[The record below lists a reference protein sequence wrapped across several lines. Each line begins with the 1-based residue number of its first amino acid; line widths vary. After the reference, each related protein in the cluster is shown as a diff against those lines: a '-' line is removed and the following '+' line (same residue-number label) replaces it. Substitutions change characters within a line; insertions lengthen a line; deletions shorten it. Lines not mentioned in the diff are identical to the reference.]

1 VPGPGGSPPVPLQD
15 LSAPPAVSP
24 GAALPVPSER
34 AAPPVAAA
42 PAPPLAGAP
51 GANVSPSGDPRASA
65 PSNAS
70 VPFARGAPLTG
81 AAGGGTAL
89 DTRWTLEA
97 LARNVPAPASLPP
110 STTQSEA
117 RALDFH
123 RRGVVRV
130 TAFQELPGR
139 SGDDGRP
146 GRSGYGF
153 IVTESGIVLTAG
165 RLVAGATRVAVILPD
180 GRTLPVTL
188 LSLDPLNDL
197 AVLQVKGGRLQPIP
211 LGSSGRLS
219 VGDPLIALGG
229 AVVSDAAVTVRATG
243 NATGGDLVTDA
254 RPTGQA
260 RVGLPLLNVR
270 GEAVGVVTHTSQ
282 AGPGAPLDFAVPI
295 DRAKPLLRGL
305 GGAAHAA
312 ARDLSS
318 KVPSDR

>member
-1 VPGPGGSPPVPLQD
+1 
-15 LSAPPAVSP
+15 
-24 GAALPVPSER
+24 
-34 AAPPVAAA
+34 
-42 PAPPLAGAP
+42 
-51 GANVSPSGDPRASA
+51 
-65 PSNAS
+65 
-70 VPFARGAPLTG
+70 
-81 AAGGGTAL
+81 
-89 DTRWTLEA
+89 
-97 LARNVPAPASLPP
+97 
-110 STTQSEA
+110 
-117 RALDFH
+117 
-123 RRGVVRV
+123 VRL

-153 IVTESGIVLTAG
+153 VVTENGIVLTAG

-180 GRTLPVTL
+180 GRTLPVTP

-229 AVVSDAAVTVRATG
+229 AVVSEAAVTVRATG

-254 RPTGQA
+254 PPTGPA

-305 GGAAHAA
+305 GTAAHAA
-312 ARDLSS
+312 TRDLSS
-318 KVPSDR
+318 NVLSDR

>member
-1 VPGPGGSPPVPLQD
+1 
-15 LSAPPAVSP
+15 
-24 GAALPVPSER
+24 
-34 AAPPVAAA
+34 
-42 PAPPLAGAP
+42 
-51 GANVSPSGDPRASA
+51 
-65 PSNAS
+65 
-70 VPFARGAPLTG
+70 
-81 AAGGGTAL
+81 
-89 DTRWTLEA
+89 
-97 LARNVPAPASLPP
+97 
-110 STTQSEA
+110 
-117 RALDFH
+117 
-123 RRGVVRV
+123 VRL

-153 IVTESGIVLTAG
+153 VVTENGIVLTAG

-180 GRTLPVTL
+180 GRTLSVTP

-197 AVLQVKGGRLQPIP
+197 AVLQVQGGRLQPIP

-229 AVVSDAAVTVRATG
+229 AVVSEAAVTVRATG

-295 DRAKPLLRGL
+295 DRAKPLLRSL
-305 GGAAHAA
+305 GTAAHATT
-312 ARDLSS
+312 RDLSS